1 MVIISRIVYAKKIFF
16 WGGVGIVAIIII
28 LIFTA
33 DVHQFLTGL
42 PPSSS
47 IHSFL
52 QAKTKFQSSSPPYRG
67 IEKNRHLI
75 YVMGGS
81 EPDLRERFRKASELL
96 RGGTGEKI
104 LVFIQPG
111 ITAYD
116 QALGR
121 NLTNEE
127 WTVRQLENLGI
138 GKQDFDF
145 AEFEEGFFGTFSE
158 CKNLLEFAGPH
169 GYDHIHIV
177 TSTYHTQRT
186 WLTFSILS
194 DCYQPI
200 SLSVH
205 DAGDIEDIRYLLEE
219 YGKLL
224 FYRFFLLP
232 WHCMLKSWQYSK

>member
-1 MVIISRIVYAKKIFF
+1 MQRSFFF
-16 WGGVGIVAIIII
+16 WGGAGIVAIIIT

-42 PPSSS
+42 SPPNS

-52 QAKTKFQSSSPPYRG
+52 QKKTKFQSSSPPCRG
-67 IEKNRHLI
+67 REGNRQLI

-96 RGGTGEKI
+96 LNGTGEKI

-116 QALGR
+116 EALGR

-127 WTVRQLENLGI
+127 WTVRQFENLGI

-145 AEFEEGFFGTFSE
+145 AEFEEGLFGTFSE
-158 CKNLLEFAGPH
+158 CTNVLKHAKLH
-169 GYDHIHIV
+169 GYDRIHIV

-200 SLSVH
+200 SLCIH

-232 WHCMLKSWQYSK
+232 WHCRLKSWQYSK